1 MIKRWKTEKCNTNT
15 PPEGVPK
22 EPPKYIDWAHEHGG
36 TNEQPLQPPKNRSI
50 GNKSKAK
57 GIKVDLTPAT
67 VKALCAYA
75 SIEATLKAIYEKYDP
90 VDCYIDDLK
99 YKSNELACSVAQ
111 FLVRELGIEGVVNE
125 ARVKEED
132 ENQREDYE

>member
-1 MIKRWKTEKCNTNT
+1 MIKQWKTEKCNTNT

-22 EPPKYIDWAHEHGG
+22 ERPH
-36 TNEQPLQPPKNRSI
+36 
-50 GNKSKAK
+50 KSDVTV
-57 GIKVDLTPAT
+57 VDLTPAT

-90 VDCYIDDLK
+90 VNCYVDDLK

-111 FLVRELGIEGVVNE
+111 FLVRELGIEGAVNE
-125 ARVKEED
+125 ARVKEEG
-132 ENQREDYE
+132 ENQREDYA

>member
-1 MIKRWKTEKCNTNT
+1 MLNFNNYLRTVFLKNLLNVLIGRMNMVGQTSNLC
-15 PPEGVPK
+15 
-22 EPPKYIDWAHEHGG
+22 I
-36 TNEQPLQPPKNRSI
+36 LQKNRSI

-90 VDCYIDDLK
+90 VDCT
-99 YKSNELACSVAQ
+99 
-111 FLVRELGIEGVVNE
+111 
-125 ARVKEED
+125 
-132 ENQREDYE
+132 